1 MTKLVGKVPLKDLVR
16 EATDIIERLCIEAA
30 LQLNDNNRAST
41 ADMLGLSRQSL
52 YVKLHR
58 YGIEDKGD
66 GGDGQ

>member
-1 MTKLVGKVPLKDLVR
+1 VR

-58 YGIEDKGD
+58 YGIEDKD
-66 GGDGQ
+66 GGTDGQ